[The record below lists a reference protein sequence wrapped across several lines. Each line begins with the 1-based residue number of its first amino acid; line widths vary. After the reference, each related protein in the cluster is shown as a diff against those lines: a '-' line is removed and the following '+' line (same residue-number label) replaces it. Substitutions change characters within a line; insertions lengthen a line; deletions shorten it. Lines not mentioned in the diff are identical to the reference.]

1 MLTAAV
7 IVVCLLAVWAL
18 PRHSGRPARAARWL
32 AGGLLVGA
40 TTLLP
45 AHATD
50 AQNTAVV
57 DLPTLKVSRTDDGLL
72 LDFAVRFDM
81 PHGIE
86 EGLNKGVPLYFVA
99 EADVLQSRW
108 YWRDKLIAHASRTW
122 RLAYQPLMRSWRVS
136 IGGLD
141 QHFATLPEALSAIT
155 RSYRWKIADALPV
168 GDNDVYVAFTYKL
181 DTSQL
186 PRPLQIGLGGQVE
199 WALEVQRNVPVPDS
213 VGR

>member
-7 IVVCLLAVWAL
+7 IVVCLIAAVAWSSARL
-18 PRHSGRPARAARWL
+18 RLTVWSAAWLLGVGLLISTPARAI
-32 AGGLLVGA
+32 
-40 TTLLP
+40 
-45 AHATD
+45 D
-50 AQNTAVV
+50 ADNTATV
-57 DLPTLKVSRTDDGLL
+57 DLPTLKVSRTEDGIL

-99 EADVLQSRW
+99 EADLFQPRW
-108 YWRDKLIAHASRTW
+108 YWRDKAIAHASRTW
-122 RLAYQPLMRSWRVS
+122 RLAYQPLTRGWRVS

-141 QHFATLPEALSAIT
+141 QHFTTLSEALSAIT
-155 RSYRWKIADALPV
+155 RSYRWKIADPLPA
-168 GDNDVYVAFTYKL
+168 GEHGVYVEFSYKL

-186 PRPLQIGLGGQVE
+186 PRPLQIGLGGEVE

-213 VGR
+213 VGH